1 MPNLGFGEII
11 VILLVALLVFGPR
24 KLPEIGRTLG
34 KSMREFRRATSGLRA
49 EIEAD
54 LDDEE
59 EGGTRARSDWQRRK
73 HASSNGAP
81 STEPADRGEPAPDDS
96 APSSGPDPAGGSR
109 D

>member
-1 MPNLGFGEII
+1 MPSLGFGEII

-59 EGGTRARSDWQRRK
+59 HSKVRSDWQRRRSE
-73 HASSNGAP
+73 AENGSRP
-81 STEPADRGEPAPDDS
+81 GEPVDPAELAPDDPAS
-96 APSSGPDPAGGSR
+96 MPGPDPSGEGR